1 MRIKKLTSI
10 LLAATL
16 TLGLV
21 ACGGKN
27 DNTGNTTGD
36 IKDNKITIWAWDT
49 KLSI

>member
-21 ACGGKN
+21 ACGGKS
-27 DNTGNTTGD
+27 DTQA
-36 IKDNKITIWAWDT
+36 ILQEIVKTIR
-49 KLSI
+49 